1 MRQEIDIDNLMADTW
16 LTVTLLRYGS
26 PVPDGDALYN
36 HCCAQVEAVRDALQ
50 QAGYDDASIAH
61 ISYAQ
66 CALLDETVMNRKPAV
81 NEEGEIRVSD
91 EGYKAWR
98 SVPLQ
103 ARYFGSLNA
112 GEVIWERIAEV
123 LRQPAP
129 LLAVLICYHRVL
141 SLGFQGLYGV
151 KTVSQTQREETLK
164 ALSARVPP
172 LRTDLSLIVRGAK
185 KRRFNLLRSVGFWIV
200 LAVITTGIV
209 WWSGHLWLQA
219 LLSAQFGELH

>member
-112 GEVIWERIAEV
+112 GEVIWDRIAAV

-172 LRTDLSLIVRGAK
+172 LQTDLSLIVRGAK
-185 KRRFNLLRSVGFWIV
+185 KRRFSLLRSVGFWIV
-200 LAVITTGIV
+200 LSVTMTGIV
-209 WWSGHLWLQA
+209 WWCGHLWLQA
-219 LLSAQFGELH
+219 LLSAQLGELH